1 MDEPLHPS
9 TLSEILDRTAQLYR
23 ARFLVYF
30 GIAFIPTATLLV
42 FAGAVA
48 LFAAHAGSN
57 GAGSVFAG
65 VAITCLVLVGLPA
78 LLVTTA
84 LANAALSHAAARA
97 VFAQSITI
105 RDSYR
110 AVWPRGWR
118 YIGLLVMQFAAVWMV
133 PVAAWTFLVMIAA
146 GLAALA
152 GGSSGGLFALATIL
166 VVLGLVAYGFWMALQ
181 ISLAFPACVVE
192 QSGALAS
199 LKRSWSL
206 GAGSR
211 GRILLLYLLGAAL
224 NWILSIAIWVPF
236 LVLLELLPG
245 ESSQKYQSAFMIVRL
260 LVIYGAGFAVQAFTR
275 PVYGI
280 ALMLFYYDQRMRRE
294 GFDIEWMMLKAGLVV
309 PPPLPPP
316 PTPPPVQSAMAAI
329 VADRASPAVEDTTAS
344 DAPSEDFHAQPAG
357 PENMLYEDIT
367 QPARPAL
374 VSLSPGPEAQ
384 QPGEQS

>member
-1 MDEPLHPS
+1 MDEALHPS

-23 ARFLVYF
+23 ARFLVFF

-48 LFAAHAGSN
+48 LFAAHAGSSS
-57 GAGSVFAG
+57 AGSIFAG
-65 VAITCLVLVGLPA
+65 AAIAGLVLVGLPA

-84 LANAALSHAAARA
+84 LATAALSHAAARTA
-97 VFAQSITI
+97 FSQPISI

-118 YIGLLVMQFAAVWMV
+118 YIGLLVVQFAAVWVV
-133 PVAAWTFLVMIAA
+133 PVLAWTFLVMIAA

-152 GGSSGGLFALATIL
+152 GGSGGGLFVFATIL
-166 VVLGLVAYGFWMALQ
+166 VVLGLVVYGFWMALRL
-181 ISLAFPACVVE
+181 SLAFPACVVE
-192 QSGALAS
+192 QSGAWAA

-206 GAGSR
+206 GTGSR
-211 GRILLLYLLGAAL
+211 GRILVLYLLGIAL

-245 ESSQKYQSAFMIVRL
+245 ESSQKYQPAFMIVRL
-260 LVIYGAGFAVQAFTR
+260 LVVYGAGFAVQAFTR

-309 PPPLPPP
+309 PLPAPAHAGMATPPLQPSDAELEPLP
-316 PTPPPVQSAMAAI
+316 DSTLTAQPTPQPQL
-329 VADRASPAVEDTTAS
+329 ADDEAPISF
-344 DAPSEDFHAQPAG
+344 APSETMQPLPAG
-357 PENMLYEDIT
+357 PDFLPT
-367 QPARPAL
+367 
-374 VSLSPGPEAQ
+374 SPGPEAPQ
-384 QPGEQS
+384 TGEHP